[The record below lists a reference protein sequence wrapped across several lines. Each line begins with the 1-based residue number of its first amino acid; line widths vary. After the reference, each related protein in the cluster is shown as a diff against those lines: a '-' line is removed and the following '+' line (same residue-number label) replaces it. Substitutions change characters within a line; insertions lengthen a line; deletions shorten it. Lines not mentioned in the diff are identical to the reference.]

1 MLSPCSDFDFCFFS
15 PADHGLSG
23 LRFFLLSAAV
33 GERLAGC
40 IRHRLVHKHRRHES
54 LEPVPEWVRR
64 HRRNRTAAQSNQA
77 LVNSPSEDGAAHWF
91 SVGGIYPYANSYWYV
106 ERTTTTS
113 PPMPPALV
121 TQQSYSFDLWIPSG
135 EDNNPQAIEWE
146 THQQF
151 QGWIY
156 NTGWQALYA
165 GSGDPTKML
174 MRTFQWNPTESGPAK
189 GWYATG
195 ILIPRF
201 SPDAW
206 HHVQTDEHVSGTTI
220 FFDDIIVDG
229 KKYVPSNSSG
239 STHQAIQGGPK
250 YGDKFNNAIQ
260 LDLDNVPMPFDI
272 YIDNMRI
279 AYSTQ

>member
-1 MLSPCSDFDFCFFS
+1 MASLGCGSSSSPQ
-15 PADHGLSG
+15 
-23 LRFFLLSAAV
+23 
-33 GERLAGC
+33 RLANVLPAASATDSYTNIDDTNSWSQCLNGC
-40 IRHRLVHKHRRHES
+40 ADTGGTG
-54 LEPVPEWVRR
+54 PQPQ
-64 HRRNRTAAQSNQA
+64 TNQA
-77 LVNSPSEDGAAHWF
+77 LVNSPSEDGVAHWF

-106 ERTTTTS
+106 ERTTTTN
-113 PPMPPALV
+113 PAMPPALV

-165 GSGDPTKML
+165 GSGDPTKMM
-174 MRTFQWNPTESGPAK
+174 MRTFQWNPTGSGPAK

-279 AYSTQ
+279 VYSTQ